1 MTSAIARCLAVATV
15 LAATAATTACGGGA
29 TPTEPSETVS
39 SGIEEDA
46 TRTPDEDA
54 TQTPDENATATG
66 ESEPDGKIF
75 LGSDTEEASAS
86 DIELPPT
93 QVGKPVQGEV
103 DLEASE
109 QARTTPLQDARG
121 EIGGEEA
128 EMIQK
133 CLGEVPPEGCGL
145 VFQYTPTQPG
155 PYTGELTLT
164 LADGSTITAAIHG
177 EATEGPTSD
186 TDPTTSEP
194 TTDEPTT
201 DEPTTDEP
209 VTTDP
214 PTPAEDETP
223 APQT

>member
-1 MTSAIARCLAVATV
+1 M
-15 LAATAATTACGGGA
+15 
-29 TPTEPSETVS
+29 
-39 SGIEEDA
+39 SGEIEEDV
-46 TRTPDEDA
+46 
-54 TQTPDENATATG
+54 TQTPDESETPTG
-66 ESEPDGKIF
+66 EGESDGEIF
-75 LGSDTEEASAS
+75 LGSDSEEASAS

-103 DLEASE
+103 DLEASK
-109 QARTTPLQDARG
+109 QARTTPLQDAKG
-121 EIGGEEA
+121 EIEGEEA
-128 EMIQK
+128 EMIKK
-133 CLGEVPPEGCGL
+133 CLGEVPPEGCEL

-155 PYTGELTLT
+155 PYAGELTLT
-164 LADGSTITAAIHG
+164 LADGSTVTAAIHG

-186 TDPTTSEP
+186 TGPTTSEP

-209 VTTDP
+209 TTDEPTTDEPTTDEPVTTGP